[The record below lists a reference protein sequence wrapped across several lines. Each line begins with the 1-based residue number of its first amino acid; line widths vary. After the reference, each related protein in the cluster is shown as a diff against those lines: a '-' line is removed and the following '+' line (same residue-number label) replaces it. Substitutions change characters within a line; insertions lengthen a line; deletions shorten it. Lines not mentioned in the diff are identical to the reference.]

1 MSPRFTRTALAV
13 SLSFAFQASFAAP
26 AATTLDDVLVTATR
40 FASAQQPLA
49 IAAQVI
55 TAEEIRDSSATT
67 VAEVLN
73 KVGGVHTRTSLV
85 GTADSPIDLRGFGAT
100 GDQNTLILVNGQ
112 RISENELIAARLSAI
127 PLDAIERV
135 EILRGSGAVLYG
147 SGATGGTINIITR
160 SPVAAALS
168 GNAMAQF
175 GSHGAR
181 DFRVGMQTGGELWGL
196 RLNAQHG
203 KTDHYRDNNRS
214 EQNAMNGE
222 LHLGT
227 RQDFVAFEFNSD
239 TQKART
245 PGPRTE
251 AQLASDRRGTGT
263 PNDYLNSKKQMYV
276 LRAEKNLGAVVL
288 AMDAGYRDKQ
298 VDMYSDTAWGDSLMK
313 TDTRVTTVSPRVLW
327 QSKLA
332 SIDNQLT
339 FGFDWSKWSY
349 HNDTAATGFL
359 TPMNESGKQR
369 NRAVY
374 VHDEMSFASGTRL
387 SLGARRENVRQNQ
400 HELLIPK
407 PETTVN
413 NHLTA
418 HEIALQ
424 QALGGGYSIHVR
436 SGRSFRIANID
447 ENRCWFAPCPAP
459 LLPQTSHDRELGMA
473 WQGKTASLRASLFQM
488 NVSNELHYNN
498 LTFSNMNLSPT
509 RHRGLELE
517 GSLALSE
524 TLDLAAHY
532 RRTQARFREGLYG
545 FPAVDVSGNEVP
557 LVPKNRLGFNLGWQA
572 STHTRASFNV
582 QYVGSQRYDNDQA
595 NLFRQMPSYTVA
607 DVKVSHQLGAW
618 RLAAGINNLFDEKYY
633 SYGIVDG
640 TYTSFNAYPEDRR
653 NAYVSAEYRF

>member
-1 MSPRFTRTALAV
+1 MSNHTVRTALTVAIPFV
-13 SLSFAFQASFAAP
+13 LQPAFAAGQP
-26 AATTLDDVLVTATR
+26 ATPMADVLVTATR

-55 TAEEIRDSSATT
+55 TAEDIRDSSATT
-67 VAEVLN
+67 LVEVLS
-73 KVGGVHTRTSLV
+73 KVGGVHSRSSLT
-85 GTADSPIDLRGFGAT
+85 GAADAPIDLRGFGAT

-112 RISENELIAARLSAI
+112 RISENELIAARISAI
-127 PLDAIERV
+127 PMDAIERI

-168 GNAMAQF
+168 GNVFAQL

-181 DFRVGMQTGGELWGL
+181 DLRVGMQTGGELWGL

-203 KTDHYRDNNRS
+203 KTDHYRDNNQS

-222 LHLGT
+222 LRLGT

-239 TQKART
+239 NQKART

-251 AQLASDRRGTGT
+251 AQLASDRRGTST
-263 PNDYLNSKKQMYV
+263 PDDYLNSRKQMYV

-298 VDMYSDTAWGDSLMK
+298 ADMYSDTAWGDSLMK
-313 TDTRVTTVSPRVLW
+313 TDTRVTTISPRLLW
-327 QSKLA
+327 TAKLA
-332 SIDNQLT
+332 KIANQLT
-339 FGFDWSKWSY
+339 FGVDWSKWSY
-349 HNDTAATGFL
+349 HNDTAATGWL
-359 TPMNESGKQR
+359 TSLNEFGKQR
-369 NRAVY
+369 NHAVY

-407 PETTVN
+407 AEESVQQ
-413 NHLTA
+413 HLTA

-424 QALGGGYSIHVR
+424 QALGGGYSIHAR

-447 ENRCWFAPCPAP
+447 ENRCWFAPCPTP
-459 LLPQTSHDRELGMA
+459 LLPQTSHDHELGMA

-532 RRTQARFREGLYG
+532 RRTQARFRTGIYG
-545 FPAVDVSGNEVP
+545 GVDVSGNDVP
-557 LVPKNRLGFNLGWQA
+557 LVPRHRLGFNLGWQA
-572 STHTRASFNV
+572 ASDTRASFNV

-640 TYTSFNAYPEDRR
+640 AYTSFNAYPEDGR
-653 NAYVSAEYRF
+653 NIYVSAEYRF